1 MTELSDE
8 LLVAYVDG
16 QLVREQTRAVDKV
29 LEQDDVIARRVDA
42 LKEAHGRLE
51 SAFEAILAGEVVEVL
66 AAPMLPPRIERQ
78 RGNGLGRVGLAVV
91 GIGLA
96 LAALVG
102 GYGWPLVTPDRTA
115 LRQPALAPRAQP
127 VAAATP
133 APKVVPAPIAP
144 TTWQEQV
151 LRAQALLFGDS
162 VEVGLESQ
170 GNLDLVAFQLA
181 QAIGP
186 AVKLPDLQPQGF
198 KFVRAQLLR
207 FGDKPLAQILYLG
220 AEGAPLA
227 LYAMRGSGDGE
238 PAFKQEGAIGSVSWT
253 DDGIAYLL
261 TGEEDETALF
271 RLAEKIKHEPAAPD
285 HLALAPAP
293 RSEPRPELS
302 QVPAEPG
309 APASYPVITGSAPTS
324 QTTPTN

>member
-16 QLVREQTRAVDKV
+16 QLVRDQTRAVDKV

-42 LKEAHGRLE
+42 LKEAHARLE

-78 RGNGLGRVGLAVV
+78 RGDGLGRVGLTVV

-102 GYGWPLVTPDRTA
+102 GYGWPLITPDRTA
-115 LRQPALAPRAQP
+115 LRQPALASGRQP

-133 APKVVPAPIAP
+133 APKVVPAPITA

-151 LRAQALLFGDS
+151 LRAQALLFGG
-162 VEVGLESQ
+162 VEVGLEGQ

-181 QAIGP
+181 QAIRP

-198 KFVRAQLLR
+198 KFVRARLLR
-207 FGDKPLAQILYLG
+207 FGDTPLAQILYLG
-220 AEGAPLA
+220 AEGALLA
-227 LYAMRGSGDGE
+227 VYAMRGSGDGE
-238 PAFKQEGAIGSVSWT
+238 PAFRQAGAIGSVSWS

-261 TGEEDETALF
+261 IGEEDETALF
-271 RLAEKIKHEPAAPD
+271 RLAEKIKHEPAAPGQP
-285 HLALAPAP
+285 ALAPAP

-309 APASYPVITGSAPTS
+309 APASYPVIRGSAPTS
-324 QTTPTN
+324 RTTPPN